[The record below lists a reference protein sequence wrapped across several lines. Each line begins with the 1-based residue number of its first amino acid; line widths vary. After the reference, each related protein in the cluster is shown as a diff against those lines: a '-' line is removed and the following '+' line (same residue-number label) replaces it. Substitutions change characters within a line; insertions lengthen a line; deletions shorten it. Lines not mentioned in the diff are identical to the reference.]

1 MKKLIAVLLVAVMA
15 VSLFAACSGN
25 NDKPA
30 DPTEAPATE
39 VPATEVPATEVPV
52 TEVPATPEP
61 EPVDNTV
68 NLMDMYSVTDP
79 EGVEYDKRVALY
91 APILES
97 DENYASGQR
106 YFFVVLYGKD
116 DQGVYMYNVFIFDT
130 EEHAAA
136 YAAENNCTAD
146 GKAAVSSNDASF
158 FVAMSSFIPNF
169 QAWIDNNLQSGMIE
183 LD

>member
-1 MKKLIAVLLVAVMA
+1 MKKLISLVLLTVMSLA
-15 VSLFAACSGN
+15 LFAGCSG
-25 NDKPA
+25 
-30 DPTEAPATE
+30 TGAPVGETTAY
-39 VPATEVPATEVPV
+39 VG
-52 TEVPATPEP
+52 
-61 EPVDNTV
+61 NKV
-68 NLMDMYSVTDP
+68 NLYDSYTVTDP

-91 APILES
+91 APVLES

-106 YFFVVLYGKD
+106 DFFVVLYGKD

-136 YAAENNCTAD
+136 YAAEHNCTAD

-169 QAWIDNNLQSGMIE
+169 QTRIDNNLQSGMIE